1 MTPPIIITSGPG
13 YFGRGAGKRGV
24 VSQINVFIRGGQ
36 VHTHRK
42 RHSGERRKDGGIKY
56 RSTRNSANVKTISKA
71 GSLFFPRGFFS
82 SSVFKTHH
90 ITPVF
95 YLGRACVCV
104 CGGHM
109 KTAQD
114 GNFCL
119 IQFGYEEHTI
129 QILAYLMGNSPHIL
143 PPIDV

>member
-1 MTPPIIITSGPG
+1 
-13 YFGRGAGKRGV
+13 
-24 VSQINVFIRGGQ
+24 
-36 VHTHRK
+36 
-42 RHSGERRKDGGIKY
+42 
-56 RSTRNSANVKTISKA
+56 
-71 GSLFFPRGFFS
+71 
-82 SSVFKTHH
+82 
-90 ITPVF
+90 
-95 YLGRACVCV
+95 
-104 CGGHM
+104 M